1 MNYEETL
8 YLIFK
13 EHYNSDTLIKERTS
27 YSGPFKMYTEYD
39 IENLNYLQEQLRLSQ
54 KPDVDLDTITAIYQG
69 QNVFSIFY
77 ENEQL
82 L

>member
-1 MNYEETL
+1 MNHEETL

-13 EHYNSDTLIKERTS
+13 EHYNSDTLVKERTS

-39 IENLNYLQEQLRLSQ
+39 IENLNYLQEQLRMSQ
-54 KPDVDLDTITAIYQG
+54 KPDVDLDTITAMYHG